1 MRLPMRAVL
10 LLPLVGLVVTAAA
23 GFQER
28 PVAQVKKFGQIPLGI
43 KSGIPVDLPDLEPD
57 TSDDD
62 DDEEPRTP
70 RYD

>member
-1 MRLPMRAVL
+1 MRAVL

-28 PVAQVKKFGQIPLGI
+28 PAAHVKKFEQIPLGI
-43 KSGIPVDLPDLEPD
+43 KSGVPVDLPELEPD

-62 DDEEPRTP
+62 DDDEPRTP
-70 RYD
+70 PHD